1 MFDVLSHV
9 QAVRVAAAAVLPLS
23 VLLCVLVSSV
33 WQVQTSEMRAL
44 LHHAQLP
51 CCVHCARSTTTFLQ
65 VQAERVAVA
74 AVLLLTA
81 PPHDCVYRVH
91 NLAGTGRACCC
102 SCCSIRA
109 GSLHELCV
117 LCALY
122 LMQCV
127 YCAHALQVQAERVA
141 VDAVLSELEL
151 LVTKLVGVG
160 IYDLQPK
167 QWQQRLRGK
176 TTVDELCE

>member
-74 AVLLLTA
+74 AALLLTA
-81 PPHDCVYRVH
+81 PPHV
-91 NLAGTGRACCC
+91 
-102 SCCSIRA
+102 
-109 GSLHELCV
+109 LCV
-117 LCALY
+117 LCAQPCRY
-122 LMQCV
+122 RQS
-127 YCAHALQVQAERVA
+127 
-141 VDAVLSELEL
+141 VLL
-151 LVTKLVGVG
+151 
-160 IYDLQPK
+160 
-167 QWQQRLRGK
+167 
-176 TTVDELCE
+176 